1 MLCHT
6 CRTQLTC
13 DNGWESLSVLQSPA
27 IKCTWNIGAY
37 LAVGRD
43 LPVNTTIVPD
53 AITRVGQAQGICTV
67 QYAAE
72 DCMAVQHG
80 KVPLSA
86 GMAISIDAGEHICLS
101 M

>member
-1 MLCHT
+1 MEV
-6 CRTQLTC
+6 
-13 DNGWESLSVLQSPA
+13 DDIIQSPA
-27 IKCTWNIGAY
+27 VKCTWSFAMQVSEFDPLPNIT
-37 LAVGRD
+37 V
-43 LPVNTTIVPD
+43 VPSKPK
-53 AITRVGQAQGICTV
+53 RVGMAQGICTV